1 MNYQKRYY
9 RANKDKRSVLNR
21 KWRENNL
28 EKVRELNKIYALKMK
43 AQYWLD
49 KDRLFNDDEAFL
61 ELLWTD

>member
-9 RANKDKRSVLNR
+9 RANKDKYRVLNR

-28 EKVRELNKIYALKMK
+28 EKVRELNKIHALKMK

-49 KDRLFNDDEAFL
+49 KDRLLNDDEAFL
-61 ELLWTD
+61 ELLYK